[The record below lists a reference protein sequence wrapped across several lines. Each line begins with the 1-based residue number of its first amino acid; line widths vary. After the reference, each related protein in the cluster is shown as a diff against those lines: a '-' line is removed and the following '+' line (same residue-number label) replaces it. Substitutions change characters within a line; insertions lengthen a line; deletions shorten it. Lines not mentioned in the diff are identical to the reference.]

1 MMRKSS
7 PSLQQRM
14 VRKVSKMQ
22 HVGGEC
28 RRLVFI
34 ADVLSSVDNMDDAE
48 LVRVAFAMTGKDQN
62 HGPTRSWYQSLKIA
76 KKLVLRRESLEWLR
90 RVSRLPAFTSREVI
104 STKVAKWLWQTST
117 TTITLAEHDELSIL
131 QCLAAADLCEYKTRL
146 DQVSSDFER
155 FEAFCKA
162 IQGYPAAVSLNRLR
176 NADHNSESATPFSL
190 GSLRMFILDGG
201 VTPEAEWKR
210 SLAHVCRD
218 LVNDGYI
225 VCVPPNVLVSDQTP
239 YILSVWR
246 ERLSAVSSLV
256 TELCFYDPDTLK
268 SYKVL
273 LGRFAKQRGVNP
285 SAATNGSTCRFSSDI
300 TCLRHRDIVAS
311 LVSTYVFT
319 PDPSGLAHDHD
330 GPPTVVGGTSALVFY
345 VEMCFHLPIKVYD
358 PLGSFSPDL
367 LVGVAISQQDHLD
380 DPGHQLALPQS
391 WAAPRV
397 PLVYQLAEGC
407 GKIFVG
413 DRFFGGDLLKICKEK
428 ITVVVDLSN
437 GKCDSSRTG
446 WPGFIDVFNYKG
458 VEDNRDE
465 LYDALKSVLFHGQP
479 ARGLPP
485 ALEVLE
491 SALQRGKNV
500 LAVCNSG
507 VNR

>member
-1 MMRKSS
+1 
-7 PSLQQRM
+7 
-14 VRKVSKMQ
+14 
-22 HVGGEC
+22 
-28 RRLVFI
+28 
-34 ADVLSSVDNMDDAE
+34 
-48 LVRVAFAMTGKDQN
+48 
-62 HGPTRSWYQSLKIA
+62 
-76 KKLVLRRESLEWLR
+76 
-90 RVSRLPAFTSREVI
+90 
-104 STKVAKWLWQTST
+104 
-117 TTITLAEHDELSIL
+117 
-131 QCLAAADLCEYKTRL
+131 
-146 DQVSSDFER
+146 
-155 FEAFCKA
+155 
-162 IQGYPAAVSLNRLR
+162 
-176 NADHNSESATPFSL
+176 
-190 GSLRMFILDGG
+190 
-201 VTPEAEWKR
+201 
-210 SLAHVCRD
+210 
-218 LVNDGYI
+218 
-225 VCVPPNVLVSDQTP
+225 
-239 YILSVWR
+239 
-246 ERLSAVSSLV
+246 VSSLV
-256 TELCFYDPDTLK
+256 TELCFYDPDTLT

-273 LGRFAKQRGVNP
+273 VGRFAKQRGVNP

-465 LYDALKSVLFHGQP
+465 LYDTLKSVLFHGQP